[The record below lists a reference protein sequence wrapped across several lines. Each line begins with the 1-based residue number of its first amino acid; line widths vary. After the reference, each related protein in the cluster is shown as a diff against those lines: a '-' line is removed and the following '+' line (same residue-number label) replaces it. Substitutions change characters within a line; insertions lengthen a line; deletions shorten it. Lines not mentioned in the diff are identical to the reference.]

1 MPNIRIKRSTEL
13 TSEEYEKEHDEEYE
27 RKDEEEYEKEGE
39 EECCCD
45 DDEPDSALPVVSPTI
60 EDFINI
66 IEESNVLEDRD
77 LSLKLILL
85 VDVFIEIHLY
95 KNCHK

>member
-1 MPNIRIKRSTEL
+1 MTNNRIKRNTEVA
-13 TSEEYEKEHDEEYE
+13 SA
-27 RKDEEEYEKEGE
+27 EGGKVDE

-45 DDEPDSALPVVSPTI
+45 DTELDCDLPVVSPTI

-95 KNCHK
+95 KSYNTTDHRM

>member
-1 MPNIRIKRSTEL
+1 MTNMRLKRNTEV
-13 TSEEYEKEHDEEYE
+13 TSEEDGKED
-27 RKDEEEYEKEGE
+27 E

-45 DDEPDSALPVVSPTI
+45 DTELGSELPLPVVSPTI

-66 IEESNVLEDRD
+66 IEESNVLEDKD

-95 KNCHK
+95 KNLS

>member
-1 MPNIRIKRSTEL
+1 MCCTKKSPMTNISIKRSTEL
-13 TSEEYEKEHDEEYE
+13 TSEEYE
-27 RKDEEEYEKEGE
+27 RKDKEEYEKEGE

-95 KNCHK
+95 KNSHK

>member
-13 TSEEYEKEHDEEYE
+13 TSEEYEKEE
-27 RKDEEEYEKEGE
+27 EEEYEKEDE

-45 DDEPDSALPVVSPTI
+45 DDDEPDIALPVVSPTI

-95 KNCHK
+95 KNSHK